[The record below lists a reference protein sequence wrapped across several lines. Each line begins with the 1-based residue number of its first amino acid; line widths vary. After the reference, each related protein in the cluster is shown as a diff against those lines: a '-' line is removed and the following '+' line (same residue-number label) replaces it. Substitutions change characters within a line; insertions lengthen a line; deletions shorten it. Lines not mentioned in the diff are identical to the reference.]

1 MYHPKETTRVGAE
14 AAADRGRR
22 WYHLRPL
29 PRRRAD
35 LMGFNTTS
43 WVLLWLILI
52 VLLIYPFPGW
62 L

>member
-1 MYHPKETTRVGAE
+1 VSE
-14 AAADRGRR
+14 ATDDRGRR

-29 PRRRAD
+29 PGRRAD
-35 LMGFNTTS
+35 LMGFNRTW

-52 VLLIYPFPGW
+52 VLLVYPFPGW